1 MLRNILMVLCLLST
15 TNSQAQKHSKKDYK
29 TIGKPLPQLKIV
41 TLDGKTITNKD
52 LNNKA
57 NLVVMLFNPICEH
70 CQDETQLLESNI
82 ALFKQSKLLMI
93 TAPMMGSYLKTFVD
107 NYHISQYSKNIMI
120 GLDSG
125 STINNLF
132 TYEPLPQLNV
142 YNAKRKL
149 IKVFSGNTS
158 IDSLKPYIQ

>member
-1 MLRNILMVLCLLST
+1 MVLCLLST
-15 TNSQAQKHSKKDYK
+15 VNSQAQKNIKKDYK
-29 TIGKPLPQLKIV
+29 SIGKPLPPLKIV

-70 CQDETQLLESNI
+70 CQDETQLLETNI
-82 ALFKQSKLLMI
+82 AFFKQSKLLMI
-93 TAPMMGSYLKTFVD
+93 AAPMMGSYLKTFVD
-107 NYHISQYSKNIMI
+107 NYHVDQYSGKIMI
-120 GLDSG
+120 GLDS
-125 STINNLF
+125 SATIDKLF
-132 TYEPLPQLNV
+132 IYEPLPQLNV